1 MSLFSL
7 AMIKTITFLSTIYMS
22 KFQNY
27 NMPQYNKHGF
37 ITPQSH
43 SWVKPNEIKTTTTTA
58 QPEKDIDI
66 ETILELP
73 KLYQSEEGDE
83 MKFEERPTSTAA
95 QAQLQQQGIFDVY
108 KYIKK
113 P

>member
-1 MSLFSL
+1 MDN
-7 AMIKTITFLSTIYMS
+7 FLSTLYMSS

-27 NMPQYNKHGF
+27 NIPQYNKHGL
-37 ITPQSH
+37 ISPQYH
-43 SWVKPNEIKTTTTTA
+43 SWVKPNEFRQTVLDA
-58 QPEKDIDI
+58 EKDIDI
-66 ETILELP
+66 ESILELP

-83 MKFEERPTSTAA
+83 MKYEEKPTKSAA
-95 QAQLQQQGIFDVY
+95 QVQLPRGIFDVY

>member
-1 MSLFSL
+1 M
-7 AMIKTITFLSTIYMS
+7 YMS

-37 ITPQSH
+37 VAPQYH
-43 SWVKPNEIKTTTTTA
+43 SWIKPNEIRPATKSTLEA
-58 QPEKDIDI
+58 EKDIDI
-66 ETILELP
+66 DTILELP
-73 KLYQSEEGDE
+73 KLYQSEEGDGI
-83 MKFEERPTSTAA
+83 KFEERPIKSAAA
-95 QAQLQQQGIFDVY
+95 QQAQDLQGIFDVY

>member
-1 MSLFSL
+1 
-7 AMIKTITFLSTIYMS
+7 MS

-27 NMPQYNKHGF
+27 NIPQFNKHGF
-37 ITPQSH
+37 VTPQYH
-43 SWVKPNEIKTTTTTA
+43 SWIKPNEIRPATKSTLEA
-58 QPEKDIDI
+58 EKNIDI